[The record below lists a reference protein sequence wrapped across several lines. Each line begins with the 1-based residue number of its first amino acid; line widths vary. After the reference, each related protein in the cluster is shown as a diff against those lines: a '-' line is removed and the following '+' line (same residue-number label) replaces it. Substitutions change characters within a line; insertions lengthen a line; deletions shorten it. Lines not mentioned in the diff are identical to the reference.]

1 MCGGANHV
9 NRVMTTHLA
18 QSQTTRQT
26 TPIKE
31 AKAVSRQLTP
41 WMPFELDNVWNDI
54 TRGFTQMIDGEKRTS
69 MPAIDIERKNNAV
82 IVRADLPGVEPDEV
96 KIEVQD
102 GVLTIS
108 GEREEQTEKKEKTY
122 VRHERRYGSFMR
134 SIALPDGVDPSE
146 IKATTSNGVL
156 EITIPLPEESKKEAV
171 AITPTAG

>member
-1 MCGGANHV
+1 
-9 NRVMTTHLA
+9 MT
-18 QSQTTRQT
+18 
-26 TPIKE
+26 
-31 AKAVSRQLTP
+31 
-41 WMPFELDNVWNDI
+41 
-54 TRGFTQMIDGEKRTS
+54 DGEDRAS
-69 MPAIDIERKNNAV
+69 MPAIDIERKKHAV
-82 IVRADLPGVEPDEV
+82 TVRADLPGVKPDEV

-156 EITIPLPEESKKEAV
+156 EITIPLPEESKKDAV